1 MGDEFRLI
9 AHFLL
14 RNGMNRNFEELDYAK
29 TPLGELILRR
39 RRVLSLDQD
48 VYEVK
53 LDGEFL
59 MSSLVNDSEKALADL
74 ALERLRGRPSDVLVG
89 GLGLGYTARTV
100 LYHPGVR
107 SLVVV
112 EYLAEVIRWHR
123 NRLVPAAA
131 PLMSDDRCRL
141 VNADFFALAAN
152 PELGFDLDKP
162 GRRFDAIIV
171 DIDHSPDYVLDEA
184 HEGFYT
190 QEGLKTLAEHLR
202 PGGVFA
208 LWSAAE
214 PDEGLVTRLSAC
226 FETVE
231 APVIAF
237 RNPLLSM
244 DDRNTIYIGS
254 GPLR

>member
-1 MGDEFRLI
+1 
-9 AHFLL
+9 
-14 RNGMNRNFEELDYAK
+14 MNAGFEELDHAQ

-39 RRVLSLDQD
+39 RRVLSLDED

-74 ALERLRGRPSDVLVG
+74 AMERLRGRDADVLVG

-100 LYHPGVR
+100 LYHPGVQ

-112 EYLAEVIRWHR
+112 EYLAEVIGWHR
-123 NRLVPAAA
+123 KRLVPAADA
-131 PLMSDDRCRL
+131 LVSDERCRF

-152 PELGFDLDKP
+152 PEVGFDLDQP
-162 GRRFDAIIV
+162 GRRFDAILV
-171 DIDHSPDYVLDEA
+171 DIDHSPDFVLDA
-184 HEGFYT
+184 SHEGFYT
-190 QEGLKTLAEHLR
+190 QDGLAALAAHLR

-214 PDEGLVTRLSAC
+214 PEDGLIARLSSC
-226 FETVE
+226 FEEVD
-231 APVIAF
+231 APVVDF

-244 DDRNTIYIGS
+244 VDRNTVYIGQ
-254 GPLR
+254 GPVTGG